1 MQRSKRLRRTLGDP
15 CRCPAHCVP
24 GLGEDSLGDP
34 WSLSEPEFRAERLGY
49 ALRSLAAELVDER
62 HKVAQLR
69 REVAGLRAQ
78 LKSLKEPHPVASEIA
93 RRK

>member
-1 MQRSKRLRRTLGDP
+1 MSSAPMNLLPMAPSDASDLPRT
-15 CRCPAHCVP
+15 
-24 GLGEDSLGDP
+24 
-34 WSLSEPEFRAERLGY
+34 EPEFRAERLGY

-69 REVAGLRAQ
+69 REVAELRAR
-78 LKSLKEPHPVASEIA
+78 LKSLNEPRPVASEIA

>member
-1 MQRSKRLRRTLGDP
+1 MNLLHMVPSDTPDLPRT
-15 CRCPAHCVP
+15 
-24 GLGEDSLGDP
+24 
-34 WSLSEPEFRAERLGY
+34 EPEFRAERLGY

-69 REVAGLRAQ
+69 REVAELRAR
-78 LKSLKEPHPVASEIA
+78 LESLKEPHVVAKEIA